1 MGKSSLHGT
10 GAGELE
16 GKLSTRQAA
25 VDIGT
30 KDSCKRFK
38 AAARYRI
45 ESQTQCSARSDSG
58 SEIRA
63 GLVKRRDITA
73 SGEGG
78 EEQVH

>member
-1 MGKSSLHGT
+1 MSLASGPFLPIDPR
-10 GAGELE
+10 LE
-16 GKLSTRQAA
+16 HPPVHRHNYIAEKQLP
-25 VDIGT
+25 V
-30 KDSCKRFK
+30 
-38 AAARYRI
+38 YRI

-73 SGEGG
+73 LGEGG